1 MKKYKFK
8 FKRFL
13 FWRCITAVGHTYIK
27 DMDRMDV
34 FDESG
39 GILSLSKWSAYDLKL
54 GTDWVLATKD
64 KMEKE
69 AGTKINLSVGQQ

>member
-1 MKKYKFK
+1 MKYKFK
-8 FKRFL
+8 FKKYL
-13 FWRCITAVGHTYIK
+13 LWKCITAVGHTYLK
-27 DMDRMDV
+27 DMDRMDI

-39 GILSLSKWSAYDLKL
+39 GVLSLSKWSTYDLKL

-69 AGTKINLSVGQQ
+69 AGRPIALNVGST